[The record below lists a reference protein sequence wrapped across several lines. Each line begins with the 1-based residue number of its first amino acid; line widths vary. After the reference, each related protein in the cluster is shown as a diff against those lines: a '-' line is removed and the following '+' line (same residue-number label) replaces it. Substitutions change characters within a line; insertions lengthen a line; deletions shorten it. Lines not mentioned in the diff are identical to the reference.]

1 MEVQMNRLI
10 TQSLFSFVLLLGT
23 FGCNG
28 LTFENE
34 GRIDFQRY
42 QSVTVLPITIEGIY
56 QFDNFGATDDAYGYL
71 VEELRASSGFRTVA
85 SNQFSVT
92 DTELSVWISTREQ
105 YDYDTDE
112 ITYSVQTKFLLT
124 DYSGVELYSGS
135 SSESGTDLSATV
147 NETLSEV
154 SHFFLMPYRI

>member
-1 MEVQMNRLI
+1 MNRLI
-10 TQSLFSFVLLLGT
+10 NQYAFCFVVLLGAL
-23 FGCNG
+23 GCNG

-34 GRIDFQRY
+34 GRIDFQRF

-56 QFDNFGATDDAYGYL
+56 QFDNFGATEDAYSYL

-85 SNQFSVT
+85 SHQFSAS

-124 DYSGVELYSGS
+124 DFRGVELYSGS
-135 SSESGTDLSATV
+135 SSDSGTDLSVAV
-147 NETLSEV
+147 NETLSDV